1 MSRHAIT
8 VHTETTTDD
17 NAVIGYDP
25 PLRTYFIQA
34 FEDPKTEQPV
44 LWLGT
49 RLEQYPTL
57 RMLLADLDAHG
68 YQIDGLTADIMADMG
83 AEASRPASPSL
94 VERYGWPL
102 R

>member
-1 MSRHAIT
+1 MSRYVLTLRTDAA
-8 VHTETTTDD
+8 TDD

-25 PLRTYFIQA
+25 PLRTYFIQG

-57 RMLLADLDAHG
+57 LMLLADLDARG
-68 YQIDGLTADIMADMG
+68 YQIDGLTADIMAGMG
-83 AEASRPASPSL
+83 ADAARPSSPSL